1 MCKIRHFFQHAKHYL
16 ILNTTDIITNL
27 INLMKVT
34 GERLILSQ
42 AKSKQKS
49 CFTRMNLKNTQLMW
63 GNEVLLFTN
72 VCIAAFDFSLIF
84 LTY

>member
-1 MCKIRHFFQHAKHYL
+1 
-16 ILNTTDIITNL
+16 
-27 INLMKVT
+27 MKVT
-34 GERLILSQ
+34 GERLILSQPQQQ